1 MSDIFDIDFNQQ
13 AVDLLPP
20 DKRDPN
26 TTALQR
32 ALLWATQ
39 WCRDLVLGSY
49 KTGSTAP
56 QYAGGTYNKYD
67 QVIYNKS
74 VYYSL
79 VDGNTALPTDPNSWL
94 LIQPNFLGV
103 DERVR
108 YNGQKIV
115 LEYALNH
122 RFGGT
127 FRPPGSSSL
136 SDIYINN
143 VGPVATGFRIG
154 LTKGSTVGLTNSSDD
169 IGNPFPFVQLT
180 NFNINFLNSLY
191 ILTNEQAVRDFVN
204 PVIPSSLVYTI
215 STY

>member
-1 MSDIFDIDFNQQ
+1 MSDIFDIDTNRQ

-20 DKRDPN
+20 DKRDAN
-26 TTALQR
+26 TTAVQR
-32 ALLWATQ
+32 ALLWAVQ

-49 KTGSTAP
+49 KKGSTAP

-67 QVIYNKS
+67 QVIYNKA

-79 VDGNTALPTDPNSWL
+79 IPNNTALPTDPASWL
-94 LIQPNFLGV
+94 LIQPNFIGA

-143 VGPVATGFRIG
+143 VAAIPGGFRIG
-154 LTKGSTVGLTNSSDD
+154 QTTGSSIGQTTSSDA
-169 IGNPFPFVQLT
+169 IGKSGVFFQPF
-180 NFNINFLNSLY
+180 NFNINFLSTLY
-191 ILTNEQAVRDFVN
+191 VLTNEQTVRDFVD
-204 PVIPSSLVYTI
+204 PVIPISINYTI
-215 STY
+215 TPY

>member
-1 MSDIFDIDFNQQ
+1 MSDIFDINFDQQ
-13 AVDLLPP
+13 AIDLLSP
-20 DKRDPN
+20 DKRGPI
-26 TTALQR
+26 TVALQQ

-39 WCRDLVLGSY
+39 WCRDLILGSY
-49 KTGSTAP
+49 KTGATAP
-56 QYAGGTYNKYD
+56 VYAGGTYNQYD
-67 QVIYNKS
+67 QVIYNKA

-79 VDGNTALPTDPNSWL
+79 IPNNSALPTDPTSWL
-94 LIQPNFLGV
+94 LIQANFLGV

-108 YNGQKIV
+108 YNGQKLV

-143 VGPVATGFRIG
+143 VAAVAVGFRVG
-154 LTKGSTVGLTNSSDD
+154 QTKGSTVGLTKSSDD
-169 IGNPFPFVQLT
+169 IGQPYPFAQLT

-191 ILTNEQAVRDFVN
+191 ILTSEKEVRDFVD
-204 PVIPSSLVYTI
+204 PVIPASLVYTI
-215 STY
+215 TPY

>member
-1 MSDIFDIDFNQQ
+1 MSDIFDISTDQQ

-20 DKRDPN
+20 DKRDGN
-26 TTALQR
+26 TVALQR
-32 ALLWATQ
+32 ALLSAVQ

-56 QYAGGTYNKYD
+56 VYAGGTYNKYD
-67 QVIYNKS
+67 QVIFNKA

-79 VDGNTALPTDPNSWL
+79 IPNNAALPTDPTSWL
-94 LIQPNFLGV
+94 LIQPNFIGA

-136 SDIYINN
+136 SDININN
-143 VGPVATGFRIG
+143 VAAVAVGFRVG
-154 LTKGSTVGLTNSSDD
+154 QTKGSTVGATNSSDD
-169 IGNPFPFVQLT
+169 IGYPFTFRQIT
-180 NFNINFLNSLY
+180 NFNINFLSSLY
-191 ILTNEQAVRDFVN
+191 ILTNEQAVRDFVD
-204 PVIPSSLVYTI
+204 PVIPASLVYSITP
-215 STY
+215 Y